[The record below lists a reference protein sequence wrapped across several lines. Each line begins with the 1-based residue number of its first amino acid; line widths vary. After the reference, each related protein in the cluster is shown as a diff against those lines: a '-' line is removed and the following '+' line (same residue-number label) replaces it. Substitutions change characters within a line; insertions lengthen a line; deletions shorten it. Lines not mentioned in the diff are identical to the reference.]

1 MIWLGDTALASGGV
15 DGSVALWRAP
25 SGGGSGGEPG
35 AGGGAPKLLRREG
48 GAHSLGVVSLSAGPA
63 GVLLSTGLRC
73 DTVLWAATVP
83 FEGAGGASLARL
95 RTWPLEPGTCWRSA
109 HSPVSS
115 SWAAGGEGG
124 LLSLWAGAG
133 VGAPDEPA
141 HALVKTDLD
150 FIASMAWS
158 PDGRLVA
165 AAGLDGSAAVVDAA
179 TGVVVAHIHRAH
191 ALPLCAVAWS
201 HDGGLLY
208 TCSRDRSVH
217 TYDVG
222 GLAAGA
228 GVHSS
233 PALSGTS
240 AQCSTLPP
248 RRPRIISPRLRLTAP
263 SACGMCASAS
273 TCTPLRC
280 TTARSPPLPGRR
292 RVHTLRLCRPRAL
305 LQCTLPVLLLSA
317 EDILVACLRICAFST
332 RQILHKG
339 RRQRRLQAEVGSL
352 MNRCHTRE
360 CARVR

>member
-1 MIWLGDTALASGGV
+1 MGLPLCTVHYAYASTIKAQRGSPGVHLMLSNAHEGGGTCVIWLGDTALASGGV

-217 TYDVG
+217 AYDVG

-228 GVHSS
+228 GAAAASGAGALVASFVGHLGAVLDVAAAPASHHIATASADRTVRLWDVRKREHLHAFEVHDGEVAAVAWSASGTHLASVSASGALAVHS
-233 PALSGTS
+233 
-240 AQCSTLPP
+240 
-248 RRPRIISPRLRLTAP
+248 
-263 SACGMCASAS
+263 ASAF
-273 TCTPLRC
+273 
-280 TTARSPPLPGRR
+280 
-292 RVHTLRLCRPRAL
+292 
-305 LQCTLPVLLLSA
+305 
-317 EDILVACLRICAFST
+317 I
-332 RQILHKG
+332 
-339 RRQRRLQAEVGSL
+339 VG
-352 MNRCHTRE
+352 
-360 CARVR
+360 